1 MATTETSIEALR
13 VSLDKERNIVV
24 VPTVRVTI
32 MGAKAEVAGYVH
44 IVAYSRESTTVH
56 HYEVLVE
63 SWSADVKSDD
73 LQRTI
78 EHVAVRAKVR
88 AEEYVNALKLLT
100 TLNVEINF
108 RDGVASRSW
117 LPEWLQKC
125 LE

>member
-1 MATTETSIEALR
+1 MATTEITTEALR

-32 MGAKAEVAGYVH
+32 VGARAEVSGYVH
-44 IVAYSRESTTVH
+44 VVVYGGETTTVH
-56 HYEVLVE
+56 HYEILVE
-63 SWSADVKSDD
+63 SWTTDVEQSG

-78 EHVAVRAKVR
+78 EYIAARAKVR

-117 LPEWLQKC
+117 LPEWLQKY

>member
-1 MATTETSIEALR
+1 MATTEITTEALR

-56 HYEVLVE
+56 YYEVLVE
-63 SWSADVKSDD
+63 SWTTDIERDD

-78 EHVAVRAKVR
+78 EYIAARARSR
-88 AEEYVNALKLLT
+88 AEEYVNALKKVLELG
-100 TLNVEINF
+100 VEINF
-108 RDGVASRSW
+108 RDGLANKSW
-117 LPEWLQKC
+117 LPEWLRKHI
-125 LE
+125 E